1 MATAEKLAEL
11 KKNLGLGKFENYNF
25 AQLCALIEPA
35 KFYKTVGSPE
45 NLRSYLQAVL
55 FEYCKL
61 NGYTPAAVS
70 FSDKPLEELAYTKKL
85 LNGES
90 TVVFNSVLKDMFA
103 YMAHHK
109 NNFYPYLL
117 ILSTIHEAVH
127 VGQNEAT
134 VNTQLY
140 NKLPTDLKIAV
151 LDKMLN
157 TEKII
162 ALTKGELNCNPDGE
176 DYVSS
181 ALMLEKVF
189 RAAKIRENP
198 LYDYANSPEEITARD
213 YSILAVSDIIYSMPQ
228 SETKSLL
235 TEFVKESKHHSLQ
248 MLYDKSVS
256 NYGFFEELERG
267 QLYESIPHIKEKQ
280 EKLIKLVDSQLAQSG
295 KGTFSEYLDANNEEF
310 VKVAE
315 EIERLSNL
323 NGMVGMIVSEDTF
336 TRHCDKLAEELDE
349 NRHSRL
355 RVLNK
360 NYTTLFP
367 STHALTI
374 YCPKPAPFVYSEQ
387 LVFDSVKEQLSKGK
401 AKQ

>member
-11 KKNLGLGKFENYNF
+11 KNKLGLGKFKSYTYE
-25 AQLCALIEPA
+25 QLCALIDPA
-35 KFYKTVGSPE
+35 VFYKTIGTPE
-45 NLRSYLQAVL
+45 NLRSYLQALL
-55 FEYCKL
+55 FEYCKI

-70 FSDKPLEELAYTKKL
+70 FSEKPLDELAYTKKL

-90 TVVFNSVLKDMFA
+90 TVVFNSVLKDMFNSMA
-103 YMAHHK
+103 YHK

-117 ILSTIHEAVH
+117 VLSTLHESVH

-134 VNTQLY
+134 VNNLLY
-140 NKLPTDLKIAV
+140 SKLPTDLKIAV

-157 TEKII
+157 TEKIV
-162 ALTKGELNCNPDGE
+162 ALAKGELNCNPDGE

-213 YSILAVSDIIYSMPQ
+213 YSILAVSDIIYAMQPSA
-228 SETKSLL
+228 TKNLL

-248 MLYDKSVS
+248 MLYDKSFS

-267 QLYESIPHIKEKQ
+267 ELYENIPHIKEKQ
-280 EKLIKLVDSQLAQSG
+280 EALIELVDAQLKQSG

-315 EIERLSNL
+315 EIEKLSNL

-355 RVLNK
+355 KVLNR

-387 LVFDSVKEQLSKGK
+387 LVFDSVKEQITKGK